1 MIPGHPGPGGRLGT
15 KDDVRALKEYMTDV
29 SNVAKQLAD
38 ERKCLNDDAMRAV
51 KLPKYEGWM
60 RTTRICSATCNGSA
74 NTGDADI
81 EAHFIACAAL
91 CRSRSRLDRDQPRAI
106 NAGTAAPAVESSI
119 RIILIDDS
127 ACRQMH
133 CSPSTTRAPL
143 ALDARTDRTTA
154 RTHALIGHPNVGKSV
169 IFHRL
174 TGTYVNVSNYPGTT
188 VEVARAT
195 ARFARDTDVLDTPGV
210 LTLPARSD
218 DERATVRAL
227 LHEDLRALVQI
238 GDAKHLRRTLAL
250 TLTLADTGLPL
261 VLALNMHDES
271 TARGVAIDAAAL
283 ARALSIDVVMTVA
296 TAGEGIDALVH
307 ALRAPRVAQPAFT
320 YPPPLERAIAEAARL
335 IDARIA
341 HPPIASRALAVLF
354 LGDDHEV
361 EQWLAAQL
369 GADLRLLIEL
379 RERAVADHAAGLP
392 GALAA
397 ARSAAADAITATM
410 MRSGAKPPMPLATK
424 IGRLVVHRVWSVP
437 ILMAVLYAVY
447 AFVGVFGAGTLVK
460 WTEEGLFG
468 GVLNPAVTAFV
479 TAYAPW
485 PWLADLLVGPYGLW
499 TMGMTY
505 AIALILPIVTTFFIA
520 FGLLEDSGYFSRL
533 SVLAN
538 RAFAVIGL
546 NGRAVLP
553 MVLGLGCVTMAT
565 LTTRIL
571 HTRRE
576 RLIAT
581 FLMAL
586 AIPCSAQLGVV
597 MGMLGAVGFG
607 GTLAWVATLV
617 ITMLGAGW
625 LAAKLIPGRRI
636 PLVTEMPPMRLPVA
650 ANVLKKTV
658 GRLRWYLVEVI
669 PLFLFGTFLMFA
681 LDRIGALPW
690 IIARGEPLVTGWLG
704 LPKEA
709 SAAFVMGFLR
719 RDFGA
724 TGLFAMGNA
733 LTPVQMVVG
742 MVTITLFVPCIASVM
757 IIVKE
762 QGLRTAALMLALI
775 MPTAFAVG
783 GAANWVLRALA

>member
-1 MIPGHPGPGGRLGT
+1 
-15 KDDVRALKEYMTDV
+15 
-29 SNVAKQLAD
+29 
-38 ERKCLNDDAMRAV
+38 
-51 KLPKYEGWM
+51 
-60 RTTRICSATCNGSA
+60 
-74 NTGDADI
+74 
-81 EAHFIACAAL
+81 
-91 CRSRSRLDRDQPRAI
+91 
-106 NAGTAAPAVESSI
+106 
-119 RIILIDDS
+119 
-127 ACRQMH
+127 MH
-133 CSPSTTRAPL
+133 CSPSTSASV
-143 ALDARTDRTTA
+143 ALDALPSPTNA
-154 RTHALIGHPNVGKSV
+154 RTLALIGHPNVGKSV

-188 VEVARAT
+188 VEVTRAA
-195 ARFARDTDVLDTPGV
+195 ARFARDADVLDTPGV

-218 DERATVRAL
+218 DERATMRAL
-227 LHEDLRALVQI
+227 LHEDLRALVQV

-250 TLTLADTGLPL
+250 TLTLAETGLPL
-261 VLALNMHDES
+261 AVALNMHDES
-271 TARGVAIDAAAL
+271 TARGVSIDAAAL
-283 ARALSIDVVMTVA
+283 ARELGVDVVTTVA
-296 TAGEGIDALVH
+296 TAGEGIGTLVH
-307 ALRAPRVAQPAFT
+307 ALRAPRVARPNFA
-320 YPPPLERAIAEAARL
+320 YSAAIERAIAEAVRV

-341 HPPIASRALAVLF
+341 HPPIASRALATLF
-354 LGDDHEV
+354 LGGDHEV
-361 EQWLAAQL
+361 EQWLGARL
-369 GADLRLLIEL
+369 GSEFRMLLESRDRASVEHDGEL
-379 RERAVADHAAGLP
+379 AN
-392 GALAA
+392 ALAA
-397 ARSAAADAITATM
+397 QRSAAAESIAAKVLRTA
-410 MRSGAKPPMPLATK
+410 AKPPVPLAAK
-424 IGRLVVHRVWSVP
+424 IGRLVVHRFWSVP
-437 ILMAVLYAVY
+437 ILLAVLFAVY
-447 AFVGVFGAGTLVK
+447 EFVGVFGAGTLVK

-479 TAYAPW
+479 KTYAPW
-485 PWLADLLVGPYGLW
+485 PWLADLLVGEYGLW

-538 RAFAVIGL
+538 RTFAAIGL

-576 RLIAT
+576 KLIAT

-597 MGMLGAVGFG
+597 MGMLGSIGFG

-617 ITMLGAGW
+617 ATL
-625 LAAKLIPGRRI
+625 LAAGFLASKLIPGRRI

-669 PLFLFGTFLMFA
+669 PLFLLCTFVMFA
-681 LDRIGALPW
+681 LDKLGVLPW
-690 IIARGEPLVTGWLG
+690 LIERGEPLVTGWLG

-724 TGLFAMGNA
+724 TGLFAMGHA
-733 LTPVQMVVG
+733 LTPVQTVVG

-757 IIVKE
+757 MIVKE
-762 QGLRTAALMLALI
+762 QGMRTAMLMLALI
-775 MPTAFAVG
+775 MPTAFIVG
-783 GAANWVLRALA
+783 GVANFVLRALE